1 MKLTSCIIL
10 ILTILVTGECSMLHR
25 YIVCG
30 LVRYI
35 RAYCK
40 KHFLKIKM
48 EKYRF
53 LLFIL
58 YFALLCILF
67 ISFKRNNVPRLR

>member
-10 ILTILVTGECSMLHR
+10 ILTILVTGKCSMLHR

-30 LVRYI
+30 LVWYI

-40 KHFLKIKM
+40 TLFLKIKM
-48 EKYRF
+48 ENYRF

-58 YFALLCILF
+58 YFALY
-67 ISFKRNNVPRLR
+67 SVY